1 MASFSD
7 GVIADSVAVLNLE
20 LRGPAPSGEANHAA
34 RKAVVDQINSDP
46 SIPLGVKGAID
57 KLARVEANIESLRT
71 ICWEKD
77 GIAGMPVLDIIL
89 ERLCTR
95 SMIAGTEQA
104 SGGSPLVTV
113 EPFPSNFLETDN
125 WDKLL
130 DDVVEYV
137 LSAYV
142 IIRPEGGRWR
152 IESPLSNTSVV
163 LHDPETF
170 RLVMTL
176 VRPHSGRELR
186 ALSKRSCSRLLLPT
200 LAFAGI
206 LHDVDKDDPGDKSLW
221 DYHDLLFHS
230 RSRLGRHGYGYG
242 GTFRGIGSYP
252 APDAVMPIA
261 YEKRVSL
268 PRPNIDHLRESDPP
282 FARVLEDRRS
292 IRQFGDA
299 PLRLEQLGEFLF
311 RSCRTKAVSS
321 EAGEWQ
327 TALRPSP
334 GGGAVHELEVYPLI
348 RQCEGISSGLYYYHP
363 QRHELCLVQAP
374 NAATERLLQ
383 SAWYTLGKAGHPPVL
398 FLITARFDRVFW
410 KYESMGYAL
419 VLKDLGAL
427 YQTMYLTATAMG
439 LASCALGGGDSDLF
453 AEASGRPYYREGAV
467 GEFVLGT
474 RSTGVKNGYLDTVSH
489 QQMR

>member
-20 LRGPAPSGEANHAA
+20 LRGPVPSGEANHAA

-46 SIPLGVKGAID
+46 SRGAID
-57 KLARVEANIESLRT
+57 KLAGVEANIESLRA

-176 VRPHSGRELR
+176 VRPHSGRELS

-206 LHDVDKDDPGDKSLW
+206 LHDVDKDDPGDESLW

-230 RSRLGRHGYGYG
+230 RSRLVGMVMVTGAHSEVSGHIRRR
-242 GTFRGIGSYP
+242 TRSCLSPTKRESRSRGLTSIISGNPPPRSRGFWK
-252 APDAVMPIA
+252 I
-261 YEKRVSL
+261 EGQSVSL
-268 PRPNIDHLRESDPP
+268 MM
-282 FARVLEDRRS
+282 RRS
-292 IRQFGDA
+292 
-299 PLRLEQLGEFLF
+299 
-311 RSCRTKAVSS
+311 
-321 EAGEWQ
+321 
-327 TALRPSP
+327 
-334 GGGAVHELEVYPLI
+334 
-348 RQCEGISSGLYYYHP
+348 
-363 QRHELCLVQAP
+363 
-374 NAATERLLQ
+374 
-383 SAWYTLGKAGHPPVL
+383 
-398 FLITARFDRVFW
+398 
-410 KYESMGYAL
+410 
-419 VLKDLGAL
+419 DLNS
-427 YQTMYLTATAMG
+427 
-439 LASCALGGGDSDLF
+439 LASFC
-453 AEASGRPYYREGAV
+453 SGPAGQK
-467 GEFVLGT
+467 
-474 RSTGVKNGYLDTVSH
+474 RSHLKRANGIRAKTVARRRGRS
-489 QQMR
+489 